1 MQAKLISIFKYT
13 LGLALGG
20 LLFYFA
26 FKDISIA
33 QLRANF
39 AAARWE
45 WLAVSMSFS
54 LLSHALRG
62 ARWQMLL
69 QASGHPVNFMVCF
82 SSVMFTYLVNL
93 AFPRAGEVARCT
105 ALYRREK
112 IPVATSLGTVLT
124 ERLIDVIMLG
134 IFLVITFFLASPLI
148 LAFVGNAQQSAE
160 AGGSSLFMKLAV
172 LAAAGLMGL
181 VLLWVFRRKLLA
193 LPLMQKIVG
202 FLTQLWE
209 AIWSIRKVS
218 NRLLFVL
225 YSVGIW
231 LCYWMMMYTGLYCF
245 EPIAA
250 QSSAH
255 NLLVFSFIGTVIGSL
270 GMILPIPG
278 GIGPYHQAIIFTF
291 VALQLFPDEAMSR
304 NMGQTFAFAFHT
316 AQMLVMIV
324 GGGLGY
330 AYLMVGGRKV
340 KM

>member
-1 MQAKLISIFKYT
+1 MQSKLISILKYV
-13 LGLALGG
+13 LGMALGG
-20 LLFYFA
+20 LLFYLA

-39 AAARWE
+39 EAARWE

-54 LLSHALRG
+54 LLSHALRA
-62 ARWQMLL
+62 ARWRMLL
-69 QASGHPVNFMVCF
+69 QASGHRTNFVVCF
-82 SSVMFTYLVNL
+82 ASVMFTYLVNL

-148 LAFVGNAQQSAE
+148 MAFVGNAQQGAA
-160 AGGSSLFMKLAV
+160 AGGNALLFKLTILAV
-172 LAAAGLMGL
+172 LGLLGLAA
-181 VLLWVFRRKLLA
+181 LWVFRKRLLA

-209 AIWSIRKVS
+209 AVWSIRKVS
-218 NRLLFVL
+218 QPLLFAL
-225 YSVGIW
+225 YSIGIW

-250 QSSAH
+250 QSVAH

-291 VALQLFPDEAMSR
+291 VALKLFPEPDMSR

-330 AYLMVGGRKV
+330 AYLVVGGRRTR
-340 KM
+340 